1 MKKLLITLLAVGVS
15 VAMLTACAKDEEK
28 DKGNNDIQNEENQKD
43 ADQESKF
50 EEKDGLLE
58 YSGTENNPFDQTGF
72 KIIVKKGDG
81 GYAKFI
87 KTDLEGRET
96 VDYYTFDYS
105 NNAVEKYY
113 YVSAMGT
120 AFYYY
125 FDLEKN
131 ELVKVENGDHED
143 STQGMKDSGRWD
155 KAASGMVDEVKSIE
169 DYFVK
174 QFGKSIK
181 NFVLE

>member
-1 MKKLLITLLAVGVS
+1 MKKLLITLLVLCLAVTSFTGC
-15 VAMLTACAKDEEK
+15 TK
-28 DKGNNDIQNEENQKD
+28 NEEQKVED
-43 ADQESKF
+43 NAQTGAKF

-58 YSGTENNPFDQTGF
+58 CVHLENNPFDQTGF
-72 KIIVKKGDG
+72 KIVVKKGTD

-96 VDYYTFDYS
+96 VDYYTFEYA
-105 NNAVEKYY
+105 NNTVEKYY

-131 ELVKVENGDHED
+131 ELVKVENGEHKD
-143 STQGMKDSGRWD
+143 STKSMKESGRWD
-155 KAASGMVDEVKSIE
+155 KAAAGMVEEVKSIE
-169 DYFVK
+169 DYFEE

-181 NFVLE
+181 DFVLE

>member
-1 MKKLLITLLAVGVS
+1 MKKLLITVLALGVS
-15 VAMLTACAKDEEK
+15 IAMLTGCTKDEVK
-28 DKGNNDIQNEENQKD
+28 DKGKNNVQNEENQKN
-43 ADQESKF
+43 ANKESKF
-50 EEKDGLLE
+50 VEKDGLLE

-72 KIIVKKGDG
+72 KIIVKKGNG

-105 NNAVEKYY
+105 KNTVEKYY

-131 ELVKVENGDHED
+131 ELAKVENAEHKD
-143 STQGMKDSGRWD
+143 STESMKTSGRWD
-155 KAASGMVDEVKSIE
+155 KAASGMIDEVKSIE

-181 NFVLE
+181 DFVLK